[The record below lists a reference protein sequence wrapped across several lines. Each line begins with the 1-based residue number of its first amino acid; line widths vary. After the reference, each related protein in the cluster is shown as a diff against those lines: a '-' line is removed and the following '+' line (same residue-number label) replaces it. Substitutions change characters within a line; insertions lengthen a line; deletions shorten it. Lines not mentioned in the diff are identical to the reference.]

1 MESSSVVMK
10 KPSPAEL
17 AMNSIRARAR
27 ANRSHVKLQR
37 MNPPDQTAMRS
48 SMQKI
53 RTLKSISADDLPND
67 PTQPTFIGRLWGK
80 FQELLGNR

>member
-1 MESSSVVMK
+1 M
-10 KPSPAEL
+10 
-17 AMNSIRARAR
+17 RARAR

-37 MNPPDQTAMRS
+37 MNPPDDVGLRS

-53 RTLKSISADDLPND
+53 RTLKSISADELPAD
-67 PTQPTFIGRLWGK
+67 PSEPTIFGLLWGK